1 MEALEAR
8 GYARFD
14 RGPTAIRPYLQ
25 RSGIYIFLISF
36 ACVYYL
42 SNAPLLLGHYDLG
55 WHLAAGDLIRYRGDI
70 PFQDPWS
77 FTLADKQWY
86 NLSWLS
92 DVIASV
98 LVQYTGFGGLTLF
111 VVASGAVIVGCLTSV
126 CLSSGA
132 SPIAVCISVFSAC
145 LLYPAF
151 ATAPN
156 IYLAASPNTSTM
168 LFCGIFY
175 AVCLQRTRCFLLPV
189 FMVLWANLHGGFL
202 LGFLIIGIFCGA
214 ALLRRDWVNLRI
226 CGFAA
231 AGCFVAI
238 FINPLGWHIYDG
250 VVATLGHFVQAYIT
264 EWWSYF
270 SNMTVPG
277 SIPGIIY
284 ILIFIAFEVGHRS
297 SRPVP
302 LESRLL
308 SWLFLFLGLYQF
320 RYMSF
325 FFMFSTVPL
334 ALHIDRLLPGRLDY
348 LKIQSS
354 LLAAG
359 IIGACA
365 LPLTFTQIEPAL
377 GLPQMLSEQDALYL
391 QSHFSHA
398 RILNHWNVGG
408 MLIFRT
414 RGAVPV
420 FVDGRAAT
428 AYPDALLRDY
438 FKLAEPEI
446 DETAWDTVLEKYR
459 IDTVLWVKAHEELR
473 RFLVDKRGWKEEYA
487 GLYESIYVKPQR
499 SLPPISRLGAE
510 GTTRNPTD
518 DGGSLSAR

>member
-1 MEALEAR
+1 MVAQEAW
-8 GYARFD
+8 GDSKVD
-14 RGPTAIRPYLQ
+14 RGPNTISSYFQ

-36 ACVYYL
+36 ACVHYL
-42 SNAPLLLGHYDLG
+42 SNASLLLEHYDLG
-55 WHLAAGDLIRYRGDI
+55 WHLAAGDLIRDRGNI

-77 FTLADKQWY
+77 FTLEDKQWY
-86 NLSWLS
+86 NLSWLW

-98 LVQYTGFGGLTLF
+98 LFQYTKFSGLTLL
-111 VVASGAVIVGCLTSV
+111 VVACGAVIVGYLTSI

-132 SPIAVCISVFSAC
+132 SAVAVWISVFPSC
-145 LLYPAF
+145 LLYPSF
-151 ATAPN
+151 ATPPN

-168 LFCGIFY
+168 LFCVIFY
-175 AVCLQRTRCFLLPV
+175 GECLKKTRWFLLPV
-189 FMVLWANLHGGFL
+189 IMVLWANLHGGFV
-202 LGFLIIGIFCGA
+202 LGFLIVGIFCGV
-214 ALLRRDWVNLRI
+214 ALLRRDWA
-226 CGFAA
+226 GFKIYSF
-231 AGCFVAI
+231 AGVGCLVAI

-250 VVATLGHFVQAYIT
+250 VVATLGHLVQAEIT

-270 SNMTVPG
+270 RNITAPG

-284 ILIFIAFEVGHRS
+284 ILIFIAFELRYRG
-297 SRPVP
+297 SRPIP

-325 FFMFSTVPL
+325 FFIFSTVPL
-334 ALHIDRLLPGRLDY
+334 ALHIDRLLPKQLNNFKVQR
-348 LKIQSS
+348 S

-359 IIGACA
+359 IIGTCA
-365 LPLTFTQIEPAL
+365 LPLTFMQIEPAL

-391 QSHFSHA
+391 QTHFVHA
-398 RILNHWNVGG
+398 RLLNHWNVGG
-408 MLIFRT
+408 LLIFRT

-428 AYPDALLRDY
+428 AYPDALLHDY
-438 FKLAEPEI
+438 FKLVELKI
-446 DETAWDTVLEKYR
+446 NETAWDTVLEKYQ

-487 GLYESIYVKPQR
+487 GLYESIYVKP
-499 SLPPISRLGAE
+499 
-510 GTTRNPTD
+510 
-518 DGGSLSAR
+518 